1 MEVKLSEE
9 RIMSIFGHVSPQF
22 QGYAPF
28 SIELGSNGDT
38 ADDQPSGLDTLSR
51 PLVHLKN
58 VAYDIFI
65 QNPDIMKLFQE
76 ASPEFTKET
85 ILPVLK
91 DACNSLRSK
100 NNKSVQQQRNPNLIY
115 IKTTDKVPSIP
126 IYKNP
131 NLIHIDTS
139 N

>member
-22 QGYAPF
+22 HGYAPF
-28 SIELGSNGDT
+28 SIELGSNGDIT
-38 ADDQPSGLDTLSR
+38 HDQPSGLATLNR
-51 PLVHLKN
+51 H
-58 VAYDIFI
+58 II
-65 QNPDIMKLFQE
+65 QNPDIMKVFQE
-76 ASPEFTKET
+76 ASPEFIKET

-91 DACNSLRSK
+91 DACNSLSSK
-100 NNKSVQQQRNPNLIY
+100 NIKSVQQQSNPNLIY
-115 IKTTDKVPSIP
+115 IKTTDQVPSIP

-131 NLIHIDTS
+131 NLIHIETW